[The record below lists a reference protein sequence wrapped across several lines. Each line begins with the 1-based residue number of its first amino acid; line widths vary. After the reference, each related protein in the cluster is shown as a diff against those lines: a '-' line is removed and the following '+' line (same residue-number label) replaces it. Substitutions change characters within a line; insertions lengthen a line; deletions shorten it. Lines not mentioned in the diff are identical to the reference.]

1 MIVRFHNMQRPVF
14 EFESIFDASQN
25 YENNVNEVFVEYVKS
40 AHFQY
45 FTYQIADQQLKL
57 NNANVI
63 GKVSTYL
70 QSQNVLIPLEQKGT
84 LFILPHENYK
94 IKQYVNILNVWVPVK
109 SAEVQN
115 QFDTVLSPIQVHQ
128 QLLKLISAFNVYKQQ
143 TFTSSEIENNIE
155 ISSDFLWDEKF
166 TDIVR
171 FTLFGQGDANTQTI
185 FQHFITYLH
194 DNKLIIDVS
203 VEQIPGSFRL
213 SHSQSIQ
220 IIKIDE
226 SEPEKQILNHSKNK
240 NQKNLEKLIICE
252 MFDNENENDLS
263 VIHIEQEPIHSNEQ
277 FSFENPRTLSRQ
289 LQIYSSLQNQNEC
302 GVVTSDK
309 IEMDNQ
315 KDNGIEKNKVIL
327 SNENEQEQK
336 IQIVASAVDE
346 SDETQNG
353 KQVVIVPVNVQKQQN
368 AQVEESQ
375 VQTTSSNEKQ
385 EPAPNTKTD
394 ADKQETLE
402 TQQHQVE
409 PKQVPEEQPKQ
420 QVDAKIV
427 AAALVLQH
435 NPQQQH
441 QQPQEIVSN
450 SNALQSETQKSQN
463 EPAKESITA
472 DQGNKVI
479 LDQSLKVEEPQ
490 VDQDNVQ
497 KANTNLPEAAD
508 NSQKPA
514 QAAEQISSNVAE
526 HNQDQSH
533 NKDASKLLKQEQNL
547 VQQDVGKQTQQ
558 QQLPIPM
565 AVNVKDTDK
574 QVTQPQAQK
583 QPINPDNHQPEAKA
597 PSPTQDAHAKSNQ
610 LQASPVS
617 ATHKAAQV
625 QQSQPKQEE
634 VKQNTNHSV
643 PAAVVIASTLAP
655 KQVLKQEAPRQP
667 NNTQHNQQHAPVRQ
681 EQPPAVAES
690 SEQPLNAIEP
700 KTQTKA
706 DDLTKTSE
714 ANKQQTQVQEPAQ
727 ISPTLQTN
735 TLQSDQPAPQA
746 EQQTNVVSQ
755 SAKTKDASPIADKTS
770 PRLSNQET
778 AGDRMN
784 KTPIYHYRSD
794 SRHTPSLN
802 KSRLSNS
809 TSFEQI
815 DKQTDISQIQT
826 IITKNNALTQS
837 LLLKQQQLQQ
847 SKQTDQN
854 ILNGTTLQTEPEI
867 NQKSVLEKQF
877 SAQLNNEP
885 EVKQLNQN
893 INEQTQ
899 EQKFQIVAS
908 AVDQSNKTQN
918 GNLVVIVPVNVQKQ
932 QNAQVEE
939 SQVQTTSSNEK
950 QEPAPNT
957 KTDADKQETL
967 ETQQHQVE
975 PKQVPE
981 EQPKQQVDAKIVA
994 AALVLQHNPQQQHQQ
1009 PQEIVSN
1016 SNALQSET
1024 QKSQNE
1030 PAKES
1035 ITADQ
1040 GNKVILD
1047 QSLKVEEPQVDQ
1059 DNVQKANTNLPEA
1072 ADNSQKPAQA
1082 AEQISSN
1089 VAEHNQDQS
1098 HNKDASKLLKQEQN
1112 LVQQDVGK
1120 QTQQQQLPI
1129 PMAVNVK
1136 DSDKQVT
1143 QPQAQK
1149 QPINPDNHQPEAKA
1163 PSPTQDAHA
1172 KSNQLQAS
1180 PVSATHKAAQVQ
1192 QSQPKQEEVKQN
1204 TNHSVPA
1211 AVVIA
1216 STLAPKQELKQE
1228 APRQP
1233 NNTQHNQQHAPVKQ
1247 EQPPAVAES
1256 SEQPLNAIEPKTQTK
1271 ADDLTKTSEAN
1282 KQQTQ
1287 VQEPAQISP
1296 TLQTNTLQSDQP
1308 APQAE
1313 QQTNVVS
1320 ANTKDTSKISQIDAP
1335 SPQPVQQ
1342 QITQEH
1348 LYASVL
1354 HAESPEVQNIV
1365 QNPQQLQN
1373 ENEHLSN
1380 FTKPKSGASNINK
1393 KSALAQIRQTLKSKG
1408 YKRTEN
1414 EPEPE
1419 LDSTQNFTKQKPSS
1433 RPPPVLLQIDDLN
1446 PIQNIEP
1453 EHSIEPQHLEPQNN
1467 NSKHFSPPLHSRI
1480 VFSPKPINELIN
1492 QFESKLTDKQKN
1504 LPEKHK
1510 IQILKEHEKLEM
1522 ELQKI
1527 EAKRKEHEE
1536 KMQGTFT
1543 ESLVEWSAK
1552 TGTQKTLRQD
1562 TIRQGSKMGQK
1573 TQNIKEHII
1582 TDKEIEEA
1590 KIIEQNKLIIE
1601 ENKKLEEQLKQS
1613 ALRMQ
1618 QFNQGNK
1625 PTNQFRRPNNVKR
1638 K

>member
-14 EFESIFDASQN
+14 EFESTFDSSQD
-25 YENNVNEVFVEYVKS
+25 YDNNVNEVFVEYVKS
-40 AHFQY
+40 THLQY
-45 FTYQIADQQLKL
+45 FTFQVTDQQLKL
-57 NNANVI
+57 NNTNVI
-63 GKVSTYL
+63 CKVSSFL

-84 LFILPHENYK
+84 LYILPHENYK

-109 SAEVQN
+109 SADVQN
-115 QFDTVLSPIQVHQ
+115 QSDTILTPIQVHP
-128 QLLKLISAFNVYKQQ
+128 QLLKLLSAFNVYKQQ

-240 NQKNLEKLIICE
+240 HQKNLEKLIICE

-289 LQIYSSLQNQNEC
+289 LQIQSSLQNQNER

-315 KDNGIEKNKVIL
+315 KDNGIENNQVIL
-327 SNENEQEQK
+327 SNENEQGQK
-336 IQIVASAVDE
+336 PQIVASAVDQ
-346 SDETQNG
+346 SDETRNG
-353 KQVVIVPVNVQKQQN
+353 KYVVVVPVNVKNTQN

-375 VQTTSSNEKQ
+375 VQTSLSNEKQ
-385 EPAPNTKTD
+385 EPTPNTKTD

-402 TQQHQVE
+402 TQHQAE

-441 QQPQEIVSN
+441 QQPQENVSN
-450 SNALQSETQKSQN
+450 SNSLQSEQHKSQN
-463 EPAKESITA
+463 ESVKESITA
-472 DQGNKVI
+472 NQGNIVI
-479 LDQSLKVEEPQ
+479 LDQSLKVEAH

-497 KANTNLPEAAD
+497 KANTNLPVNVD

-514 QAAEQISSNVAE
+514 EHAEQISGNVAE
-526 HNQDQSH
+526 HNQDQQH
-533 NKDASKLLKQEQNL
+533 NKDAPELLKQEQNM
-547 VQQDVGKQTQQ
+547 VQQDAGKQTQQ
-558 QQLPIPM
+558 QQLPVPI
-565 AVNVKDTDK
+565 AINTKDNDK
-574 QVTQPQAQK
+574 QVTQYQTQK
-583 QPINPDNHQPEAKA
+583 LPTNLDNHQPEAKELN
-597 PSPTQDAHAKSNQ
+597 PTQDAHAKQNQ
-610 LQASPVS
+610 LQAQPVS
-617 ATHKAAQV
+617 ATHEAAQV

-643 PAAVVIASTLAP
+643 PAAVVTASTLAP
-655 KQVLKQEAPRQP
+655 KQELKQEAPQQP
-667 NNTQHNQQHAPVRQ
+667 NNIQHNQQHAPVKQ
-681 EQPPAVAES
+681 EQPPVVAES
-690 SEQPLNAIEP
+690 PEQPQNAIEP

-706 DDLTKTSE
+706 DDQTISE

-727 ISPTLQTN
+727 ISPMLQTN

-746 EQQTNVVSQ
+746 EQQTNAVS
-755 SAKTKDASPIADKTS
+755 ANTKDASPIADKTS

-867 NQKSVLEKQF
+867 NQKQGHENQF
-877 SAQLNNEP
+877 SAQLNNEH

-893 INEQTQ
+893 TNTNEQTQ
-899 EQKFQIVAS
+899 EQKIQIAAS
-908 AVDQSNKTQN
+908 AEDQSDETQN
-918 GNLVVIVPVNVQKQ
+918 GKQVVIVPVNVQKQ
-932 QNAQVEE
+932 QNTQTQESHAQ
-939 SQVQTTSSNEK
+939 TSLSNEK
-950 QEPAPNT
+950 QEPTPNT

-967 ETQQHQVE
+967 ETQHQAE

-1009 PQEIVSN
+1009 SQEIVSN
-1016 SNALQSET
+1016 SNSLQSE
-1024 QKSQNE
+1024 QHKSQNE
-1030 PAKES
+1030 SVKES

-1040 GNKVILD
+1040 GNKAIPE
-1047 QSLKVEEPQVDQ
+1047 QTLKVEDPPINQG
-1059 DNVQKANTNLPEA
+1059 NAQKANTNLPVNV
-1072 ADNSQKPAQA
+1072 DNSQKPAEH
-1082 AEQISSN
+1082 AEQISGN
-1089 VAEHNQDQS
+1089 VAEHNQDQQ
-1098 HNKDASKLLKQEQN
+1098 HNKDAPELLKQEQN
-1112 LVQQDVGK
+1112 MVQQDAGK
-1120 QTQQQQLPI
+1120 QTQQQQLPVPI
-1129 PMAVNVK
+1129 AINTK
-1136 DSDKQVT
+1136 DNDKQVT
-1143 QPQAQK
+1143 QYQTQK
-1149 QPINPDNHQPEAKA
+1149 LPTNLDNHQPEAKELN
-1163 PSPTQDAHA
+1163 PTQDAHA
-1172 KSNQLQAS
+1172 KQNQLQAQ
-1180 PVSATHKAAQVQ
+1180 PVSATHEAAQVQ

-1211 AVVIA
+1211 AVVTA

-1228 APRQP
+1228 APQQP
-1233 NNTQHNQQHAPVKQ
+1233 NNIQHNQQHAPVKQ
-1247 EQPPAVAES
+1247 EQPPVVAES
-1256 SEQPLNAIEPKTQTK
+1256 PEQPQNAIEPKTQTK
-1271 ADDLTKTSEAN
+1271 ADDLTETSEAN

-1287 VQEPAQISP
+1287 PAQISP
-1296 TLQTNTLQSDQP
+1296 KLQANTIQANQP

-1313 QQTNVVS
+1313 QLTNVVS
-1320 ANTKDTSKISQIDAP
+1320 PSVKTKDASKITQIDAP
-1335 SPQPVQQ
+1335 SPQPVQK

-1348 LYASVL
+1348 IYASVL
-1354 HAESPEVQNIV
+1354 HAESPEVQN
-1365 QNPQQLQN
+1365 NERQLQN

-1419 LDSTQNFTKQKPSS
+1419 LESVQNFTKQKPSS

-1453 EHSIEPQHLEPQNN
+1453 EQSIEPQHFEPQNN

-1480 VFSPKPINELIN
+1480 MFSPKPINELIN

-1562 TIRQGSKMGQK
+1562 SLRQGSKMGQK
-1573 TQNIKEHII
+1573 TQNIKEEHII

-1590 KIIEQNKLIIE
+1590 KIIEENKLVIE

-1618 QFNQGNK
+1618 QFNQGKK